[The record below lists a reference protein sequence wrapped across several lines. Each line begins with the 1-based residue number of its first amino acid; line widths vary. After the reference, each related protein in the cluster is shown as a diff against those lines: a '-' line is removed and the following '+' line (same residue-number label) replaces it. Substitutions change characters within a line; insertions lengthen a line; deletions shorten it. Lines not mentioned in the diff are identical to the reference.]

1 MKWELNEPKKGDM
14 IRVRAG
20 SIYHYGVYVSDSE
33 VIQFGLAPNARLNV
47 KDCDIEVL
55 STDIDTFLN
64 GEFLEVAVLDRK
76 ETKMRIPPEKTVE
89 AARARI
95 GEKGYNILRNN
106 CEHFANEC
114 VMGLKKSSQADD
126 VREFFRNLPI
136 VDVYLG
142 VIPEK
147 VKISSVYPK
156 ERAKEIKACSND
168 RVKREKYCAWKLL
181 EYALNRTFG
190 AKIKELEFIKGENG
204 RWSTPTHHFSI
215 SHTDGMV
222 AVSVSRAM
230 VGVDI
235 EKESDKLLSVVPR
248 LLTQDELLEYEKLE
262 QESKLSYLGTK
273 WTQKESIFKSLDEK
287 GFIPHKI
294 EVKEYE
300 TYTREIETEG
310 NKYYLS
316 VATQTPERVRL
327 YTNVEYL
334 K

>member
-1 MKWELNEPKKGDM
+1 MKWELIEPKCGDM
-14 IRVRAG
+14 IRIKAG
-20 SIYHYGVYVSDSE
+20 SVYHYGVYVSDLE
-33 VIQFGLAPNARLNV
+33 IIQFGLAPNARPTV
-47 KDCDIEVL
+47 KDSEIEVL

-64 GEFLEVAVLDRK
+64 GEFLEVCVLDKK
-76 ETKMRIPPEKTVE
+76 ELKTRVPPKRTVE
-89 AARARI
+89 IAKGRI
-95 GEKGYNILRNN
+95 GERGYNILYNN
-106 CEHFANEC
+106 CEHFATEC
-114 VMGLKKSSQADD
+114 VLGVKKCSQADS

-136 VDVYLG
+136 VDVYVG

-147 VKISSVYPK
+147 LKITSLYPK

-190 AKIKELEFIKGENG
+190 AKFKELEFTKGENG

-215 SHTDGMV
+215 SHTDGLA
-222 AVSVSRAM
+222 AVCVSRAN

-248 LLTQDELLEYEKLE
+248 LLTDSELLEYEQLGE
-262 QESKLSYLGTK
+262 ENRLSYLGTK
-273 WTQKESIFKSLDEK
+273 WTQKESIFKSLNEK
-287 GFIPHKI
+287 SFIPHKI
-294 EVKEYE
+294 EVKEYQ
-300 TYTREIETEG
+300 TYTREIEADG

-327 YTNVEYL
+327 YRDVEYL